1 MKRRSVLV
9 ATLGRQP
16 QIVTFALDAFLER
29 GIRVDEVIV
38 VHLGSADYLR
48 ALRRLAEAFPGDRYA
63 GERCHLRPAPIYDG
77 KSMLSDIRDERA
89 VAVVW
94 RAIYELIRGLK
105 EEGVQLHLLLTGGR
119 RMMALLAVSAAMLQ
133 LEPGDRIWHI
143 YTPDALQEQAR
154 FGARLHAPDEAGVA
168 LLEAPIAPLGSYFPA
183 LRALTTLSPEDVLAS
198 QTRWLDDA
206 ERAKCR
212 EVWERLT
219 ERQREVLRAFAQGLD
234 REEAA
239 RALGISVR
247 TVDSHKSVILDECH
261 NAWSLPAGERLTYHF
276 IQRKFEKCLASL
288 V

>member
-1 MKRRSVLV
+1 MRRRSVLV

-16 QIVTFALDAFLER
+16 QIVTFALDGLLAR
-29 GIRVDEVIV
+29 GERVDEVV
-38 VHLGSADYLR
+38 AVHLGGPHYLQ
-48 ALRRLAEAFPGDRYA
+48 ALRRLSEAFPGDRYA
-63 GERCHLRPAPIYDG
+63 GRRCHFRPAPIRDG
-77 KSMLSDIRDERA
+77 GVLVSDIRDSRA
-89 VAVVW
+89 VAAVW
-94 RAIYELIRGLK
+94 RAIYELIRELK
-105 EEGVQLHLLLTGGR
+105 EEGAQLHLLLSGGR

-133 LEPGDRIWHI
+133 LEPGDHIWHI
-143 YTPDALQEQAR
+143 YTPDALQEEAR
-154 FGARLHAPDEAGVA
+154 FGAMLHAPEDAGVV

-183 LRALTTLSPEDVLAS
+183 LRALAALTPEDVLAS

-219 ERQREVLRAFAQGLD
+219 ERQREVLRAFAQGMD

-261 NAWSLPAGERLTYHF
+261 NAWSLPETERLTYHF
-276 IQRKFEKCLASL
+276 IQRKFEKCLSGL

>member
-29 GIRVDEVIV
+29 GIRVDEVIA

-48 ALRRLAEAFPGDRYA
+48 ALRRLSEAFPGDRYA
-63 GERCHLRPAPIYDG
+63 GQRCHLRPAPIYDG

-143 YTPDALQEQAR
+143 YTPEPLQEQAR
-154 FGARLHAPDEAGVA
+154 FGAMLHAPDEAGVV

-212 EVWERLT
+212 EVWKRLT
-219 ERQREVLRAFAQGLD
+219 ERQREVLRAFAQGMD
-234 REEAA
+234 REEVAQ
-239 RALGISVR
+239 ALGISVR